1 MRFLLLFQIG
11 LKKII
16 YDVFLF
22 KYSWEKNLL
31 KLILNQISNVGKI
44 VIIFCSELGKVL
56 LFLIKSFIWS
66 IKPPFYFKQAL
77 KQILDIGFYS
87 LPVVGLTTFF
97 SGMVLALQTYSGF
110 ENFNSEDTIA
120 KIVLTSILRELGPV
134 LAGLM
139 VAGRVG
145 AKMAAEIAT
154 MRVSN
159 QIDAL
164 ETLATRPIQYLIVPR
179 LVAAIICVPFLV
191 LVGNIIGVFGGFVV
205 ATFKLDFSPAIYIV
219 STFEHLSFI
228 DVLQGLVKA
237 LVFGII
243 ITILSCYFGFNASGG
258 AEGVGR
264 ATTIAVVSSSVLI
277 LTSTYFITSLFI

>member
-1 MRFLLLFQIG
+1 MKNFVENLLNIVSSLGRFFITLFQSIG
-11 LKKII
+11 KII
-16 YDVFLF
+16 LF
-22 KYSWEKNLL
+22 FFSSLYW
-31 KLILNQISNVGKI
+31 
-44 VIIFCSELGKVL
+44 CAR
-56 LFLIKSFIWS
+56 
-66 IKPPFYFKQAL
+66 PPFYLKQTYN
-77 KQILDIGFYS
+77 QILDIGFFS

-97 SGMVLALQTYSGF
+97 SGMVLALQTFSGF
-110 ENFNSEDTIA
+110 QNFNNEDTIS

-164 ETLATRPIQYLIVPR
+164 ETLATRPIQYLIAPR
-179 LVAAIICVPFLV
+179 LIAAILCVPFLV
-191 LVGNIIGVFGGFVV
+191 LIGNIIGVFGGFVV
-205 ATFKLDFSPAIYIV
+205 AVFKLDFNASIYIV
-219 STFEHLSFI
+219 STFEHVKYLDI
-228 DVLQGLVKA
+228 LQGMVKA

-243 ITILSCYFGFNASGG
+243 ITIISCFFGFHALGG

-264 ATTIAVVSSSVLI
+264 ATTTAVVTSSVLI
-277 LTSTYFITSLFI
+277 LTSTYFITALFI

>member
-1 MRFLLLFQIG
+1 MGNFLRNIISPIG
-11 LKKII
+11 RTSIMFLQSIGKIVSFFFI
-16 YDVFLF
+16 SLYWSLQRPYYF
-22 KYSWEKNLL
+22 KQ
-31 KLILNQISNVGKI
+31 ILNQII
-44 VIIFCSELGKVL
+44 
-56 LFLIKSFIWS
+56 
-66 IKPPFYFKQAL
+66 
-77 KQILDIGFYS
+77 DIGFYS

-110 ENFNSEDTIA
+110 ENFNNENTVS

-164 ETLATRPIQYLIVPR
+164 ETLATRPIQYLIAPR
-179 LVAAIICVPFLV
+179 LIAAIFCVPFLV
-191 LVGNIIGVFGGFVV
+191 LIGNVIGIFGGFIV
-205 ATFKLDFSPAIYIV
+205 ATYKLEFNPTIYLV
-219 STFEHLSFI
+219 ATLEHVKFI
-228 DVLQGLVKA
+228 DIFQGMVKA
-237 LVFGII
+237 VVFGII
-243 ITILSCYFGFNASGG
+243 ITNISCFFGYYASGG

-264 ATTIAVVSSSVLI
+264 ATTTAVVASSVLI

>member
-1 MRFLLLFQIG
+1 M
-11 LKKII
+11 
-16 YDVFLF
+16 
-22 KYSWEKNLL
+22 
-31 KLILNQISNVGKI
+31 
-44 VIIFCSELGKVL
+44 L
-56 LFLIKSFIWS
+56 LFLINSFVWS
-66 IKPPFYFKQAL
+66 INPPFYFKQIL
-77 KQILDIGFYS
+77 KQIIDIGFYS

-191 LVGNIIGVFGGFVV
+191 LIG
-205 ATFKLDFSPAIYIV
+205 K
-219 STFEHLSFI
+219 
-228 DVLQGLVKA
+228 
-237 LVFGII
+237 
-243 ITILSCYFGFNASGG
+243 
-258 AEGVGR
+258 
-264 ATTIAVVSSSVLI
+264 
-277 LTSTYFITSLFI
+277 